1 MNDTPYHLAD
11 LIIAA
16 ILVVTITALILEVL

>member
-11 LIIAA
+11 LIIVAML
-16 ILVVTITALILEVL
+16 IGTITALILGVL